1 MECVTSIA
9 IKRDGYWQIPRRW
22 FIRGAMFVVFLTI
35 ACASIYFMWHFEFHG
50 DESNN
55 NINNNKN
62 NSGIITTTI
71 RPVTTAIASANTTF
85 TKVNTTITPV
95 LEIDNSYKEIE
106 NSLYP

>member
-22 FIRGAMFVVFLTI
+22 FIRGAMFVVFLSI

-50 DESNN
+50 DESKN

-71 RPVTTAIASANTTF
+71 RPVTTAIA
-85 TKVNTTITPV
+85 KVNTTITPV
-95 LEIDNSYKEIE
+95 IEIDNSYKEIE